1 MLNSLEKIV
10 MLAEKSLSWSGSTT

>member
-10 MLAEKSLSWSGSTT
+10 ILAEKSMSWSSST

>member
-10 MLAEKSLSWSGSTT
+10 MPAEKSLSWSSTT